1 MKKVVF
7 KLSYI
12 GFNYQGLAIQK
23 HTDNTIEFHLFN
35 ALRKLRLVKG
45 ENPED
50 WDYSRSGR
58 TDKGVS
64 ALGNVGVLFIIYRLL
79 Q

>member
-12 GFNYQGLAIQK
+12 GFNYQGLAVQK

-35 ALRKLRLVKG
+35 ALRKLKLVQG
-45 ENPED
+45 EDPD
-50 WDYSRSGR
+50 KWDYSRSGR

-64 ALGNVGVLFIIYRLL
+64 ALGNVSYFISNI
-79 Q
+79 